1 MSRAAAGARP
11 DLVGPRAGGPA
22 RAAENIILIAAA
34 LAWYAETPETLERCA
49 RSLGGVCDILVALGG
64 RWDGF
69 PALADDRPAEQSE
82 ALFRGAAD
90 GGLMLC
96 EVARAGQFASQ
107 VEKRAE
113 LMAAARAASDWVFV
127 IDADE
132 YVVDLDSDAFV
143 GALEKTRADV
153 ASVYGIRVPV
163 TASSARRPW
172 RRIYRSSTGVTV
184 RHAHN
189 GYVTDDGRWLYGTPA
204 HVPLEPVLDL
214 TSHLL
219 IAHDIAA
226 RGEARREAR
235 MIYNRRRRDS
245 VLEAWPVTPVG
256 SAA

>member
-1 MSRAAAGARP
+1 MII
-11 DLVGPRAGGPA
+11 VG
-22 RAAENIILIAAA
+22 A
-34 LAWYAETPETLERCA
+34 LAWYAETPATLERCA

-69 PALADDRPAEQSE
+69 PELAGDRPVEQAE
-82 ALFRGAAD
+82 ALVRGAAD

-113 LMAAARAASDWVFV
+113 LMAAARAAGEWVLV
-127 IDADE
+127 IDGDE
-132 YVVDLDSDAFV
+132 FIVDAHTDELTAT
-143 GALEKTRADV
+143 LERTRCDV

-163 TASSARRPW
+163 TSSSARRPW

-189 GYVTDDGRWLYGTPA
+189 GYVTADGRWLYGNPA
-204 HVPLEPVLDL
+204 HVQLEPVLDL

-226 RGEARREAR
+226 RTEERREAR

-245 VLEAWPVTPVG
+245 VLEVWPETPVG